1 MKKKHCYKKRGSD
14 IWHKSNYA
22 NFCKKLRQDFCILT
36 AGYIKSYYSE
46 KSLKTV
52 NNTPTAE
59 ISRLLILQNCQMI
72 CKPYYWDKKHA
83 NISPL
88 ALMTD
93 WLMAMHCSQKTTFH
107 FLKVF
112 NVHTSILPARNHFC
126 GICFNSHKYFQDIFL
141 RQIRD
146 LKKTSLLRCFREV
159 FEMSLSM
166 EIWLRHFRDI

>member
-36 AGYIKSYYSE
+36 AGYTKSYHSE

-72 CKPYYWDKKHA
+72 CKPYYWDKQHA

-88 ALMTD
+88 VLMTD

-126 GICFNSHKYFQDIFL
+126 GICFNSHKYFQDIFETDQ
-141 RQIRD
+141 RPQKD
-146 LKKTSLLRCFREV
+146 VS
-159 FEMSLSM
+159 FEMFPRGLWDVSLNGDLI
-166 EIWLRHFRDI
+166 ETF